1 MKWGQREGGTGQQ
14 SSWQCIEWSILGS
27 LSDTSL
33 GFCVMPKSLFSFDRG
48 RQREGK
54 RVTEGGVYIFGVYWV
69 LLMAYEIDFWLMSTT
84 TTNEAQAR
92 TKTQNSHNNLELIF
106 NKFKLKL
113 SSSSGAINFAI

>member
-1 MKWGQREGGTGQQ
+1 MKRGQREGGTGQQ

-33 GFCVMPKSLFSFDRG
+33 GFCVMPKSLYSFDRG
-48 RQREGK
+48 RDGERGW
-54 RVTEGGVYIFGVYWV
+54 RGGVNIFGVYWV